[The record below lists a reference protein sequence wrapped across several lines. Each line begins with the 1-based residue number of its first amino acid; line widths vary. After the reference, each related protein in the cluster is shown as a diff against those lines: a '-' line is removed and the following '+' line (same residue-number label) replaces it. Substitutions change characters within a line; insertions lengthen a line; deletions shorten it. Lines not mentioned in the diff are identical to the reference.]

1 MPDTTVTPEHSGEA
15 SANVKIEDV
24 GPALK
29 RLTITISPEVVM
41 EKLEESIGALG
52 HETTMPGF
60 RRGKA
65 PRRLLERRFGTTVR
79 SETKNRLIADAYAK
93 AVEEHGIQPVGEPEP
108 TEPTDSLELVAGK
121 PLSFAIE
128 VEVAPSFELPVLEGI
143 AIKKPLLE
151 ISLEHVED
159 RIDRQRRRHGEL
171 NPITGDFQPDDRL
184 LGQVSVTK
192 QGDESPL
199 FENEQAVIICPG
211 AEDGGKGPV
220 LGMMIDG
227 LADIVK
233 GRSVGDTL
241 TIEAVASEGHERED
255 VRGATLVISFRIMG
269 AQRPAPAT
277 LEQLLEIFSVET
289 VEILREQMRMALQHQ
304 RDQEQASTMREQV
317 YKHLLNAVEMELP
330 EKLSASQ
337 ALRTVEGQRVELLD
351 RGMPPDEVERELAE
365 MRNDSEAQARDRLKL
380 FFLMRRLGDHFK
392 IDVTEQ
398 EVNGRIATIAAQ
410 HGQRPDQLRTELVK
424 TGRINEVARMV
435 FEQKTADR
443 VIAIAKIEDV
453 TADEWNELL
462 IAEKGGAAA
471 KKTTTTKKKATGQ
484 KTSGKATTRKS

>member
-1 MPDTTVTPEHSGEA
+1 MADTTVTPEQSGEA
-15 SANVKIEDV
+15 SADVKIEDV

-29 RLTITISPEVVM
+29 RLTITISSEVVL

-79 SETKNRLIADAYAK
+79 NETKNRIIADAYAK
-93 AVEEHGIQPVGEPEP
+93 AVEQHGIHPVGEPEP
-108 TEPTDSLELVAGK
+108 TEPTETLELVAGK

-128 VEVAPSFELPVLEGI
+128 VEVAPSFELPDLEGI
-143 AIKKPLLE
+143 EVKKPLLE
-151 ISLEHVED
+151 ISEEHVED
-159 RIDRQRRRHGEL
+159 RINRQRQRHGESSRVD
-171 NPITGDFQPDDRL
+171 GDFQADDRL

-192 QGDESPL
+192 QGDEAPL

-227 LADIVK
+227 LADILK
-233 GRSVGDTL
+233 GRSVGDTV
-241 TIEAVASEGHERED
+241 TIEAVAPEGHERED
-255 VRGATLVISFRIMG
+255 VRGASLIISFRIMD

-277 LEQLLEIFSVET
+277 MEQLLEIFSVET

-304 RDQEQASTMREQV
+304 RDQEQASAMREQV
-317 YKHLLNAVEMELP
+317 CTYLLNAVEMELP

-351 RGMPPDEVERELAE
+351 RGMPPDEVERELAQ

-380 FFLMRRLGDHFK
+380 FFLMRRLGEHFK

-435 FEQKTADR
+435 FEQKAADR
-443 VIAIAKIEDV
+443 VIANAKIEDV
-453 TADEWNELL
+453 PADKWNEWLT
-462 IAEKGGAAA
+462 AQKGDPAA
-471 KKTTTTKKKATGQ
+471 KKETTTKK
-484 KTSGKATTRKS
+484 TSGKKTSRKTTTRKS